1 MLNSILN
8 AVAGVLHPQRR
19 DVASSPHRRAQ
30 QGMQRFELIDPAG
43 RPELPVGSRAGARLS
58 CWGRYTDR
66 IRTFFASPQEQGRW
80 GVLPPPVVDLRG
92 RRIELD
98 HLWTSFEGAAL
109 DGTSLV
115 LSDTALRG
123 ITAGAD
129 SSLPVALCMAL
140 QSLGTIDG
148 RHAEVRAGV
157 LRQIVSALTASNAA
171 VAPEVSAVLR
181 AYCETTPWFV
191 AVPEVEGLLGR
202 GGA

>member
-19 DVASSPHRRAQ
+19 DAPTGPHRAEP
-30 QGMQRFELIDPAG
+30 GMQRFELIDPARQ
-43 RPELPVGSRAGARLS
+43 RPVPAAGHADARVSCWQRHADRVRALFAPPRRPVGDGA
-58 CWGRYTDR
+58 
-66 IRTFFASPQEQGRW
+66 AA
-80 GVLPPPVVDLRG
+80 PPSVDLRG

-115 LSDTALRG
+115 LSDAALRG

-129 SSLPVALCMAL
+129 RTLPVALCMAL

-148 RHAEVRAGV
+148 RHADVRAGV
-157 LRQIVSALTASNAA
+157 LRQIVSALTAGNGG

-181 AYCETTPWFV
+181 AYCDTTPWF
-191 AVPEVEGLLGR
+191 AGVPEVEGLLGR
-202 GGA
+202 GRA